1 MASQE
6 TANKKLIA
14 GIFGI
19 VLGVYGIHK
28 FYLGYENEGM
38 IMLAVTL
45 ASWVACLS
53 SFFCC
58 IGVVGIFGI
67 FGILATAIVGIIEG
81 IIYITKPDDEFEQIY
96 IVNRRPWF

>member
-14 GIFGI
+14 GILGI
-19 VLGVYGIHK
+19 VLGAYGIHK
-28 FYLGYENEGM
+28 FYLGYKNEGL
-38 IMLAVTL
+38 IMLAVTIVSL
-45 ASWVACLS
+45 LVFIT

-58 IGVVGIFGI
+58 LGLVGI
-67 FGILATAIVGIIEG
+67 FGILATAIVGLIEG
-81 IIYITKPDDEFEQIY
+81 IIYITKTDDEFEQIY